1 MSAVPFDH
9 SSTAH
14 QGDLDVDQRPGPTT
28 ARAGQPVPAAQ
39 PWAGQDVQRYPVVP
53 GNGGQY
59 GPPGGFGNQYGNP
72 GPPAPRGVVAAK
84 TPGIAVLLSF
94 LWLGAGHLY
103 AGRTGAGVAFMATN
117 FFLVLFF
124 LFIPLIAWLIAPVVW
139 VPLFVVAAVT
149 ASGAVRAHNARW
161 GITGL

>member
-1 MSAVPFDH
+1 MSINDPNEPPL
-9 SSTAH
+9 
-14 QGDLDVDQRPGPTT
+14 GRGNPYPPPT
-28 ARAGQPVPAAQ
+28 PQ
-39 PWAGQDVQRYPVVP
+39 PWSGQDVQRYPTVS
-53 GNGGQY
+53 GNGTQY
-59 GPPGGFGNQYGNP
+59 GPPGPFGNQYGSPGPFGNQYGNP

-103 AGRTGAGVAFMATN
+103 AGRTGAGVAFMAIN
-117 FFLVLFF
+117 FFLVFF
-124 LFIPLIAWLIAPVVW
+124 MFIPFIGWLIAPVIW

-149 ASGAVRAHNARW
+149 ASGAVKAYNARW

>member
-1 MSAVPFDH
+1 MSINEPNEPSH
-9 SSTAH
+9 ER
-14 QGDLDVDQRPGPTT
+14 GNPYPPPT
-28 ARAGQPVPAAQ
+28 PQ
-39 PWAGQDVQRYPVVP
+39 PWSGQDVQRYPVVP
-53 GNGGQY
+53 GNGSQY
-59 GPPGGFGNQYGNP
+59 GHPGPFGNQYGNP
-72 GPPAPRGVVAAK
+72 GPLAPRAVVAAK

-103 AGRTGAGVAFMATN
+103 AGRTGAGVAFMVTN

-124 LFIPLIAWLIAPVVW
+124 FLIPLIGWVIAPLIW

-149 ASGAVRAHNARW
+149 ASGAVKAHNARW